1 MSMKK
6 ELIIIII
13 TVFNIFNVSAQQDP
27 MFTHYMFNTM
37 AINPAYAGSRD
48 ALTITALHRS
58 QWVAFDGAP
67 TTQTITAHSPVFNE
81 KIGLGL
87 SFLND
92 KIGISNTSSFYID
105 FSYKIRINERAK
117 LAFGLK
123 SGFNIRKTDIGA
135 LTINEAND
143 PVFSTGLE
151 KNIMPNFGFGLYYF
165 TDKYYAGVSIPKLL
179 ENTFDTGTE
188 TDVAVEKKH
197 YFLIGGA
204 AFKLSETFLLRPA
217 TFVKITEAAPI
228 EVDLSALL
236 YVKEKFWVGIM
247 YRTGDAFGALVGVN
261 ITDYL
266 SVGYS
271 FDASTENT
279 TFKYNAGSHEII
291 IRYDLLFGSKKK
303 IRSPRYF

>member
-1 MSMKK
+1 MRKTF
-6 ELIIIII
+6 LITLVSILS
-13 TVFNIFNVSAQQDP
+13 IFDMSAQQDP
-27 MFTHYMFNTM
+27 MFTHYMFNTV

-48 ALTITALHRS
+48 ALTVTGLHRS

-67 TTQTITAHSPVFNE
+67 TTQTVTAHSPIFTK

-92 KIGISNTSSFYID
+92 KIGINNTSSFYID
-105 FSYKIRINERAK
+105 FSYKIKINDKAK

-123 SGFNIRKTDIGA
+123 SGFNFRKADISK
-135 LTINEAND
+135 LNVYDDND
-143 PVFSTGLE
+143 PVLSQGLE
-151 KNIMPNFGFGLYYF
+151 KDFMPNFGFGLYFF
-165 TDKYYAGVSIPKLL
+165 TDKYYVGVSTPKLM
-179 ENTFDTGTE
+179 ENSFDTGTE
-188 TDVAVEKKH
+188 TGVATEKRH

-217 TFVKITEAAPI
+217 TFVKVTEAAPI

-236 YVKEKFWVGIM
+236 YVKEKFWVGMM
-247 YRTGDAFGALVGVN
+247 YRTGDAVGALVGVN
-261 ITDYL
+261 ITEYL
-266 SVGYS
+266 TVGYS

-279 TFKYNAGSHEII
+279 TFKYNAGSHEIM
-291 IRYDLLFGSKKK
+291 IRYDFLFGSRKK

>member
-1 MSMKK
+1 MKK
-6 ELIIIII
+6 IILITLISIL
-13 TVFNIFNVSAQQDP
+13 NILDVSAQQDP
-27 MFTHYMFNTM
+27 MFTHYMFNTV

-48 ALTITALHRS
+48 ALTVTGLHRS

-67 TTQTITAHSPVFNE
+67 TTQTVTTHSPIFTK
-81 KIGLGL
+81 KIGIGL

-92 KIGISNTSSFYID
+92 KIGINNTNSFYLD
-105 FSYKIRINERAK
+105 FSYKIKINDKAK

-123 SGFNIRKTDIGA
+123 TGFNVRKAD
-135 LTINEAND
+135 LSKLNVYDEND
-143 PVFSTGLE
+143 PVFSQDIE
-151 KNIMPNFGFGLYYF
+151 NDFMPNFGFGLYYF
-165 TDKYYAGVSIPKLL
+165 TDKYYVGVSTPKLL
-179 ENTFDTGTE
+179 ENTFSTGTE
-188 TDVAVEKKH
+188 TDIAIEKRH

-204 AFKLSETFLLRPA
+204 ALKLSETFLLRPA

-236 YVKEKFWVGIM
+236 YVKERFWVGLM

-279 TFKYNAGSHEII
+279 TFKYNVGSHEII
-291 IRYDLLFGSKKK
+291 IRYDFLFGSRKK